1 MHQLS
6 EDFWEKHLDR
16 RVDLVYAV
24 GIWAAYRE
32 LEGPYDLILNGGIF
46 RNFPEYAQAV
56 KALAPTTVNV
66 IFSDVPPVYG
76 SAVEAMHDLGLACTD
91 SFREKFLSSYHG

>member
-1 MHQLS
+1 MGETSRQACGFGVCCWYL
-6 EDFWEKHLDR
+6 
-16 RVDLVYAV
+16 
-24 GIWAAYRE
+24 
-32 LEGPYDLILNGGIF
+32 GGIF